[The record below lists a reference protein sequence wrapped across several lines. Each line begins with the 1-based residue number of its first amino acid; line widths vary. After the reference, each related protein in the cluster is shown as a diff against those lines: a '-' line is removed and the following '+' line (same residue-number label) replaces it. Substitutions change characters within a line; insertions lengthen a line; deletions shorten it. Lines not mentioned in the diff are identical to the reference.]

1 MKLKLLQLC
10 RYLFGY
16 EIGFVGT
23 GCAQWYYTLYSAIS
37 IMFAWR
43 NFPDIASAY
52 TTLVIAEYIIVC
64 IYGYFT
70 LVDYGLAY
78 PITYVLLILVM
89 IVIRFFICWK
99 LAILTSAIGVI
110 GFLMAPDEE
119 GQSIIFHHPEDKTKL
134 ALIQNAIF
142 FGLFAYA
149 AIILPVDAGTKV
161 IIILGAML
169 LHPLVDIAD
178 GSCICY
184 SANFM
189 DSIETII
196 EHFDENKY
204 QKHQSQDSSTKD
216 DTPS

>member
-1 MKLKLLQLC
+1 
-10 RYLFGY
+10 
-16 EIGFVGT
+16 
-23 GCAQWYYTLYSAIS
+23 
-37 IMFAWR
+37 MFAWR
-43 NFPDIASAY
+43 NFPDSASAY
-52 TTLVIAEYIIVC
+52 TTLVIAEYVIVC
-64 IYGYFT
+64 IYGYFS

-78 PITYVLLILVM
+78 PITYVALILAM

-169 LHPLVDIAD
+169 LHPLIDIAD